1 MVLLSDIIDLIKPI
15 QFIGEIKQQIV
26 GIATLEEVSNPS
38 QLIWINDKNLNKLT
52 ELASATIICSD
63 NADKKIFSPNS
74 NYIVVNN
81 PRQAF
86 QKILL
91 HFFVENPLPATISDR
106 AIIHPSAV
114 IGKNVSIGHHTVIEA
129 GCTIGDDVIIGHNNV
144 LLAKTTIGNNVKI
157 GNNNTIGGVGFGYE
171 KNDEGNFD
179 LMPHIGRVQICD
191 SVEIGN
197 NTCIDRAVIGKT
209 LLEENCKIDNLVHIA
224 HGVTIGKN
232 TLIIAN
238 SMIAGSTKIGE
249 NCWIAPSSSINN
261 KLTIAAN
268 TLVGTGAVV
277 IKDTTSGQIMVG
289 NPAKPLMKKQVD

>member
-1 MVLLSDIIDLIKPI
+1 MILLNDIIDFIKPL
-15 QFIGEIKQQIV
+15 QFIGDTKQHIEEF
-26 GIATLEEVSNPS
+26 ATLEQVSNPS
-38 QLIWINDKNLNKLT
+38 QLIWVSDKHLNRLSA
-52 ELASATIICSD
+52 LASATIICSD

-86 QKILL
+86 QKILA
-91 HFFVENPLPATISDR
+91 HFFVEKLMPATISER
-106 AIIHPSAV
+106 AVIHPSV
-114 IGKNVSIGHHTVIEA
+114 LIGKNVSIGHHTVIEA
-129 GCTIGDDVIIGHNNV
+129 GCTIGDDVIIGNNNV

-179 LMPHIGRVQICD
+179 LIPHIGSVQICD

-209 LLEENCKIDNLVHIA
+209 RLEENCKIDNLVHIA

-238 SMIAGSTKIGE
+238 TMIAGSTKIGE

-277 IKDTTSGQIMVG
+277 LKDSTSGQILVG
-289 NPAKPLMKKQVD
+289 NPAKPLVEKQVD